1 MKPALSQRALWSL
14 LVALCLFLFMA
25 PAAMAQ
31 DAPAPA
37 EGGQVQGGRSMTM
50 IEFVKYGAT
59 VGYIIMLGSVVAL
72 GMSIERGIALKRDAV
87 VPPDVISQL
96 EGLLEEEDY
105 EEAMRVCESQ
115 PGFLTNVV
123 AAGLPKVGQGW
134 DAISD
139 SMGEV
144 LDFEATKIQ
153 QSIGYINYIAN
164 VSPLMGLFGTVTGMI
179 GAFNTIATSITPPTP
194 AQLAGGIQ
202 QALVTTCMGLM
213 VAIPFGAV
221 YFYFRNKVQKMVL
234 EVAAVSGELMERF
247 KE

>member
-1 MKPALSQRALWSL
+1 MTRSRLFPALITLCLLL
-14 LVALCLFLFMA
+14 LVSVPAL
-25 PAAMAQ
+25 AQ
-31 DAPAPA
+31 DAPAADAPA
-37 EGGQVQGGRSMTM
+37 GGRAMTM

-72 GMSIERGIALKRDAV
+72 GMSIERAIALKRDAI
-87 VPPDVISQL
+87 VPPEVISQL
-96 EGLLEEEDY
+96 EGLMEEEDY
-105 EEAMRVCESQ
+105 EEAMRVCEAQ

-139 SMGEV
+139 AMGEV
-144 LDFEATKIQ
+144 LDYEATKVQ

-179 GAFNTIATSITPPTP
+179 GAFNTIATSATPPTP

-221 YFYFRNKVQKMVL
+221 YFYFRNKVQKQIL